1 MRGATLAAAE
11 PVQANPVLWGP
22 GTVMARSGVVQLV
35 ERRPLEPVVAGSSP
49 APRATKV
56 LLDRPRSPRPVT
68 TKPPRAPS
76 VASTCLSSAS
86 CGELGCRPADRRG
99 RGARGRGWHPWTNGL
114 PRDPWEGSQR
124 HDRLGGRVPAG
135 PQPAAHNARRAR
147 GASRDSIDAWV
158 VAVDGTAHDHA
169 VASVALGWAARLAR
183 QVDLMT
189 VAEPGQP
196 GRPQTGER
204 GHPRSPREPD
214 G

>member
-1 MRGATLAAAE
+1 MAGALAGAVGTPGRMACPATHGRGRSATI
-11 PVQANPVLWGP
+11 G
-22 GTVMARSGVVQLV
+22 S
-35 ERRPLEPVVAGSSP
+35 VAVS
-49 APRATKV
+49 
-56 LLDRPRSPRPVT
+56 LLDRSPRPIMLV
-68 TKPPRAPS
+68 
-76 VASTCLSSAS
+76 
-86 CGELGCRPADRRG
+86 G
-99 RGARGRGWHPWTNGL
+99 
-114 PRDPWEGSQR
+114 
-124 HDRLGGRVPAG
+124 
-135 PQPAAHNARRAR
+135 PAARPVTP
-147 GASRDSIDAWV
+147 IDAWV